1 MERED
6 WEDDN
11 DVEVVGEKRDGDDK
25 MIVSEGPEKEDK
37 KEGGDHEEGGEDG
50 DQKDSKGEDD
60 EEVEAE
66 DEKSKPYSFQT
77 GYSG

>member
-11 DVEVVGEKRDGDDK
+11 DVEVVGEKQDGDDK
-25 MIVSEGPEKEDK
+25 MIVSEGPEKEE